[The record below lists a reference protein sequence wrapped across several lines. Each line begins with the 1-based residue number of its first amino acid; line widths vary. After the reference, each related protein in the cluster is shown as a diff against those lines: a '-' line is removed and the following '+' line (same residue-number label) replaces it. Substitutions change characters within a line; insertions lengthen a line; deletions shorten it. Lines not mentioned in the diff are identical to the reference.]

1 MSAWRKNAL
10 LLFIISTTRF
20 PLIPRPLYVDS
31 SWIKKKMPKII
42 DHLGITAL
50 FYLKSME
57 IHNNLLFSTK
67 TLASSIKPI
76 IFKSFHSQRKNEKI
90 TKSHCVKW
98 WICCQ
103 YNKNAIPYRRFSE
116 WKNAHYSGNMHFYN
130 HFVVNNVSRTTYK
143 AAVFLAEKFQSW
155 KKREILQTIQNRI
168 LLQFFSK
175 IKSCKLL

>member
-1 MSAWRKNAL
+1 
-10 LLFIISTTRF
+10 
-20 PLIPRPLYVDS
+20 
-31 SWIKKKMPKII
+31 
-42 DHLGITAL
+42 
-50 FYLKSME
+50 ME

-76 IFKSFHSQRKNEKI
+76 IFKTFHSQRKNEKI
-90 TKSHCVKW
+90 KKSHCVKW

-103 YNKNAIPYRRFSE
+103 YNKNAIPYHQFSE

-130 HFVVNNVSRTTYK
+130 HFVVNNFSRTIYK
-143 AAVFLAEKFQSW
+143 VAVVWRKNSNLGK

-175 IKSCKLL
+175 IKEANYLSDNTYFKNNYLARIF

>member
-1 MSAWRKNAL
+1 M
-10 LLFIISTTRF
+10 TRF

-42 DHLGITAL
+42 DHLWDYS
-50 FYLKSME
+50 FV
-57 IHNNLLFSTK
+57 LLEKHGNSQQSFIFAENASLVNKTNYFQKLPFSAK
-67 TLASSIKPI
+67 K
-76 IFKSFHSQRKNEKI
+76 RKNKKI
-90 TKSHCVKW
+90 KKSHCVKW

-175 IKSCKLL
+175 VKSCKLF

>member
-1 MSAWRKNAL
+1 MGLQLCFTWKAWK
-10 LLFIISTTRF
+10 FTTIF
-20 PLIPRPLYVDS
+20 
-31 SWIKKKMPKII
+31 WFK
-42 DHLGITAL
+42 
-50 FYLKSME
+50 
-57 IHNNLLFSTK
+57 TK

-90 TKSHCVKW
+90 KKSHCVKW

-103 YNKNAIPYRRFSE
+103 YNKNAIPYHRFSE
-116 WKNAHYSGNMHFYN
+116 WKNARYSGNMHFYN

-175 IKSCKLL
+175 VKSCKLF

>member
-31 SWIKKKMPKII
+31 WIKKKMPKII
-42 DHLGITAL
+42 DHLWDYSFVLLEKHGNSQQSFIFDENASLVNKTNYFQKLPFSAKKRKNKKIPL
-50 FYLKSME
+50 RKMV
-57 IHNNLLFSTK
+57 NLLS
-67 TLASSIKPI
+67 
-76 IFKSFHSQRKNEKI
+76 
-90 TKSHCVKW
+90 V
-98 WICCQ
+98 

-116 WKNAHYSGNMHFYN
+116 WKNAHYSDNMHFYN

-143 AAVFLAEKFQSW
+143 AAVFWRKNSNLE